1 MRPIIDSNNLSYS
14 EENLIYYTRTNILLR
29 ILLLIG
35 LAVAAIYFVNQDKSI
50 ISLVLGG
57 IFLFQIPYLIKEI
70 KRIDEVQFRINSK
83 GIQYR
88 NLILVPWSN
97 IENERVVTE
106 YSGNTN
112 KNEDATYY
120 FVYYIIDSDKV
131 MKFDLAKLSTDIS
144 ELSITLRIH
153 RNRFNKE
160 NNIV

>member
-1 MRPIIDSNNLSYS
+1 MRPLIDANNLSYS
-14 EENLIYYTRTNILLR
+14 AETLIYYTRTNILLR
-29 ILLLIG
+29 VLLLLG
-35 LAVAAIYFVNQDKSI
+35 LLVAAIYYLNQNLSI
-50 ISLVLGG
+50 VSLILLG
-57 IFLFQIPYLIKEI
+57 IFLFQIPFLIKEI

-97 IENERVVTE
+97 IENERVVNE

-112 KNEDATYY
+112 KNEDAVCY
-120 FVYYIIDSDKV
+120 FVYYIIDSGKV

>member
-120 FVYYIIDSDKV
+120 FVYYIIDSGKV

-160 NNIV
+160 NNMV

>member
-120 FVYYIIDSDKV
+120 FVYYIIDSGKV

>member
-120 FVYYIIDSDKV
+120 FVYNIIDSGKV